1 MKDKSNNTFQIR
13 PFHPKDVYEYMALT
27 KYIDAETDFLG
38 SSPNDPRPSNMQIIQ
53 AHKTGR
59 QIIYLA
65 TNKAGLIGH
74 IGAFR
79 RRGHGS
85 RVKHCIN
92 VGLGVARDFWGLGIG
107 TALME
112 AVELHVKPL
121 GIKRMELEVMTHNEG
136 AIALYKKM
144 GFVIEG
150 TKQKSILIGDQ
161 WIDEHLMAKL
171 L

>member
-1 MKDKSNNTFQIR
+1 MLHSKS
-13 PFHPKDVYEYMALT
+13 
-27 KYIDAETDFLG
+27 DFLK
-38 SSPNDPRPSNMQIIQ
+38 SAITSVNPLQLDPAMVIAR
-53 AHKTGR
+53 AGR
-59 QIIYLA
+59 A
-65 TNKAGLIGH
+65 KVRAANKVGLIGH